1 VEPATP
7 EPKKRS
13 AAATWTRRALLGTAT
28 LAGLGGAV
36 WYSGILRWFEPS
48 NPKPQSGSPSET
60 ATTPAEITDQATA
73 RGQVS
78 VAAVAAGIVRIQI
91 TPVEGQTL
99 GYSYAIPEEL
109 PATAATVSQDGD
121 LITLHTDELQI
132 SVARQSGAISAQS
145 SSGETV
151 IEETEN
157 GFVASSGGFSW
168 RLRIPDDET
177 CHGLGQR
184 ALPLSLRGRTI
195 SMWNYDAGSYPVG
208 ADPLYLSVPFYLGQR
223 NTLSYGIFWDN
234 PARGSVDLDSAHS
247 GELSI
252 QSDRGPANLYL
263 IVGSGPQQV
272 VERFTSL
279 VGRMELPPL
288 WALGYHQSRWSYPN
302 AARFRSIAAKFRQ
315 LQIPCDAL
323 HFDID
328 YMNGYR
334 LFTWNRAA
342 FPAPKQLL
350 SDLRAIGFH
359 GVAILDP
366 GVKVDS
372 SYPTYTSGRQGRHFL
387 AAPDGGRLVR
397 DVWAG
402 ASEFPDFTAPAARA
416 WWSGQV
422 RSFAANGF
430 DGLWN
435 DMDEPST
442 FDDAK
447 TLPDLVQ
454 HSWEGDGNTH
464 VGGGHAVYGM
474 QMARATREGLTAAN
488 KNKRPFVITRAGY
501 AGVQRYATT
510 WNGDSLANW
519 DHLRMSIAQLCNLGI
534 SGIPFSGSDAGGF
547 RGDPSAELYLRWMQ
561 VSSMM
566 PFFRTHSA
574 RTAQQREPWSYGTTM
589 TNQLRGVIERRYQL
603 LPYLYTQVQ
612 RATVDG
618 SLIVRPMFFERPDD
632 PAYRRIE
639 DQFLLGDSVLVA
651 PILAEGARSRMV
663 TLPPGTWYRYG
674 SGTPLAGG
682 RTLSVTAGLDLPIFV
697 RAGTVLPLWPVRQST
712 SQPVDRLILQVYR
725 GQANSRLYEDEG
737 DGFGYRDGKSLL
749 STFVTS
755 QDDQGLTVKW
765 TTEGSYQRPASRV
778 EVQLFGWGPSLPH
791 VSVDDKAVKATGTA
805 PATITTKAFT
815 QLRVGD

>member
-1 VEPATP
+1 M
-7 EPKKRS
+7 
-13 AAATWTRRALLGTAT
+13 LGTAT
-28 LAGLGGAV
+28 VAGLGGAA
-36 WYSGILRWFEPS
+36 WFSGMLRWFGPSTPERQVEPS
-48 NPKPQSGSPSET
+48 GET
-60 ATTPAEITDQATA
+60 TTTPAGITDQATA

-78 VAAVAAGIVRIQI
+78 VVAVAAGVVRIRI
-91 TPVEGQTL
+91 TPVTGQTFP
-99 GYSYAIPEEL
+99 YSYAIPEDL
-109 PATAATVSQDGD
+109 PATAATVSQDD
-121 LITLHTDELQI
+121 ELVTLHTDELHV
-132 SVARQSGAISAQS
+132 SVARRSGAISAQNG
-145 SSGETV
+145 SGESV
-151 IEETEN
+151 VEETDN

-168 RLRIPDDET
+168 RLRIPADET

-184 ALPLSLRGRTI
+184 ALPLSLRGRVI

-208 ADPLYLSVPFYLGQR
+208 ADPLYLSIPFYLGQR
-223 NTLSYGIFWDN
+223 DTLSYGIFWDN
-234 PARGSVDLDSAHS
+234 PARGSVDLDSTHS

-252 QSDRGPANLYL
+252 QSDRGPACVYL

-272 VERFTSL
+272 VERFTAL
-279 VGRMELPPL
+279 VGRIELPPL

-302 AARFRSIAAKFRQ
+302 AARFRSVAAKFRK

-328 YMNGYR
+328 YMDGFR
-334 LFTWNRAA
+334 LFTWKKAA

-359 GVAILDP
+359 SVAILDP

-372 SYPTYTSGRQGRHFL
+372 SYPTYSSGRLGGHFL

-402 ASEFPDFTAPAARA
+402 PSEFPDFTEPTTRA

-422 RSFAANGF
+422 RSFAGTGF

-447 TLPDLVQ
+447 TLPDLVE
-454 HSWEGDGNTH
+454 HSWEGGGNTH

-474 QMARATREGLTAAN
+474 QMARATREGLIAAD

-501 AGVQRYATT
+501 AGVQRYAST

-547 RGDPSAELYLRWMQ
+547 RGNPSAELYLRWMQ

-574 RTAQQREPWSYGTTM
+574 RTSQQREPWSFGTSM
-589 TNQLRGVIERRYQL
+589 TNQLRVVIERRYQL

-651 PILAEGARSRMV
+651 PILTEGARSRMV
-663 TLPPGTWYRYG
+663 ALPPGTWYRYG

-682 RTLSVTAGLDLPIFV
+682 RTLSVTAGLDLPLFV

-712 SQPVDRLILQVYR
+712 SQPLDRLILQLYR
-725 GQANSRLYEDEG
+725 GQATSRLYEDEG

-755 QDDQGLTVKW
+755 QDDRGLTVNW
-765 TTEGSYQRPASRV
+765 TAEGSYQRPAPRV
-778 EVQLFGWGPSLPH
+778 DVRLFGWGPSLPQ
-791 VSVDDKAVKATGTA
+791 VRVDDQSGKTTGTS
-805 PATITTKAFT
+805 PTTITTKAFR
-815 QLRVGD
+815 QLTVSS